1 MAGPKPADR
10 GKPVRIGEWN
20 DYRILCQSK
29 RIQLWINGSKT
40 VDYTEPDPNI
50 PQVGIIAVQV
60 HGNMLMIAR
69 YKNIRIKEL

>member
-1 MAGPKPADR
+1 M
-10 GKPVRIGEWN
+10 
-20 DYRILCQSK
+20 
-29 RIQLWINGSKT
+29 WINGSKT

-50 PQVGIIAVQV
+50 PLEGIIAVQV